1 MEQAELNFYIKTLQK
16 KMNDYF
22 TQSIVLE
29 SKIAYQNDIIS
40 QQNDKITE
48 LSRAVEDYQNQIKN
62 FDETMKKSTS
72 RTSRKKTESP
82 SDGGTF

>member
-1 MEQAELNFYIKTLQK
+1 MEPAELNFYIKTLQK

-22 TQSIVLE
+22 AQSIILE

-48 LSRAVEDYQNQIKN
+48 LNRDVEEYQNQIKN
-62 FDETMKKSTS
+62 FDETVKKSAS
-72 RTSRKKTESP
+72 RTTRKKTEPP